1 MSVNSNDRPGAADA
15 FSNLLCNTSNI
26 ESIYSSN
33 HTLENLT
40 IEENIISPE
49 PPQQLVPL
57 LIINK
62 CTNKHHVTIKK
73 ILRYHPNIDMSPL
86 YELDMK
92 EGEQNLKGLPYLIA
106 WFKEA
111 SAAAAVDLD
120 SDDSSISSDDSS
132 NYGEDSYNYHVK
144 EQKLSAIY
152 QFVKAMPMLFV
163 PASHHVRTNCN
174 GNKRKRK

>member
-1 MSVNSNDRPGAADA
+1 M
-15 FSNLLCNTSNI
+15 
-26 ESIYSSN
+26 
-33 HTLENLT
+33 
-40 IEENIISPE
+40 
-49 PPQQLVPL
+49 
-57 LIINK
+57 NK
-62 CTNKHHVTIKK
+62 GTNKHHVTIKK

-106 WFKEA
+106 WFDEA
-111 SAAAAVDLD
+111 SAAVDL
-120 SDDSSISSDDSS
+120 DDSSISSDDSS

-163 PASHHVRTNCN
+163 PASHHVVRTNCN